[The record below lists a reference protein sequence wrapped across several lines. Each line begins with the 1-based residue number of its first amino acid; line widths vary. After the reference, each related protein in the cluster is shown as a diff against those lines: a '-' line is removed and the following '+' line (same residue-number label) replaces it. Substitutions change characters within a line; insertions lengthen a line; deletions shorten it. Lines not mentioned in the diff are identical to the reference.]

1 MKIMVDG
8 HGYLL
13 DNVEGGHSPL
23 EFIHKESVNGKLITI
38 ANGTTNEEVL
48 IVLIDRMEYLQLQVP
63 CSENEIAITKLEEA
77 LKWLEKRTKDRIAR
91 NVEATPSI

>member
-1 MKIMVDG
+1 MRVTIEG
-8 HGYLL
+8 HSYLL
-13 DNVEGGHSPL
+13 DASNGTTQPL
-23 EFIHKESVNGKLITI
+23 DFIRKENCDGALVLV
-38 ANGTTNEEVL
+38 ANGTTTEEVL
-48 IVLIDRMEYLQLQVP
+48 RVLIDRMEYLQLQIP